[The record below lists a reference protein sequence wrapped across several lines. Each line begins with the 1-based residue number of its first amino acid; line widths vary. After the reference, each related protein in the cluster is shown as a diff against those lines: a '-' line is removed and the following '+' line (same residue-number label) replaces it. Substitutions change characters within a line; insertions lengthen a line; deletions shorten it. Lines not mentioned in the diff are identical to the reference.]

1 MSSSKTVQVV
11 HATAEFSEDS
21 EVGQR
26 PTKIVFE
33 MDDRRDDQQAS
44 DGVVRVRRYPGTVPY
59 LVLPGFGGGPMGVS
73 DMGHNYVVTEGQ
85 LFFTQEVREKYVV
98 GSFTMSGSDEYELP
112 YPVLRDLNITINGT
126 LYSASGNT
134 ISPRYWFDSRLQK
147 IMFSQPV
154 YGKVDYEFTT
164 NYIIARYFPTKY
176 ADVEVY
182 LEVDSKNY
190 GDLLAFPRSAEASRG
205 ASVVTFSVQ
214 PPPSVKGEF
223 EIYRVVSTGIIN
235 QEGSWEKPV
244 GWPTTGT
251 FIGKT
256 DSSDILETGGSFLEV
271 ERVHIIGYLCLGDNA
286 QTHATYGSKESVA
299 VGPLAAQ
306 ISNDKGASQQYSLGV
321 GRQVERMDQY
331 IRQGV
336 RGVAR
341 ASIREVRYD
350 VPWAKPYEN
359 DTPEQFVVCNVTEA
373 NGVKI
378 TVANAIQ
385 YKRLLKVVAN
395 KPPLAPIGTADKS
408 TINSVTYDDQA
419 NRVNAYLHQAY
430 SMIDWGAIRAS
441 IPYQFSKEV
450 YGTITFDPSVPV
462 K

>member
-11 HATAEFSEDS
+11 HATADFSEDS

-59 LVLPGFGGGPMGVS
+59 LVLDGFGGGPMGVD

-85 LFFTQEVREKYVV
+85 LFFTQEVREKYVA
-98 GSFTMSGSDEYELP
+98 GSFPMSGGEEYELP
-112 YPVLRDLNITINGT
+112 YPVVRDLNITINGT
-126 LYSASGNT
+126 LYSATGSAIN
-134 ISPRYWFDSRLQK
+134 PRYWFDSRLQK

-182 LEVDSKNY
+182 LEVDNKNY
-190 GDLLAFPRSAEASRG
+190 GDLLAFPRSAAAARG
-205 ASVVTFSVQ
+205 AGVVTFSIQ

-235 QEGSWEKPV
+235 SEGSWEKPV

-251 FIGKT
+251 FVGKT
-256 DSSDILETGGSFLEV
+256 NSSDILETGGSFLEV

-299 VGPLAAQ
+299 IGPLAAQ

-341 ASIREVRYD
+341 ASIREVRYT
-350 VPWAKPYEN
+350 VPWAKPYES
-359 DTPEQFVVCNVTEA
+359 DDPEQFIVCNITET
-373 NGVKI
+373 NGARI
-378 TVANAIQ
+378 TTTNVIQ
-385 YKRLLKVVAN
+385 YKRLLKVVAS
-395 KPPLAPIGTADKS
+395 KPPLAPIGTTDKNS
-408 TINSVTYDDQA
+408 INSVSYDSQA
-419 NRVNAYLHQAY
+419 DRVNAYLHQAY
-430 SMIDWGAIRAS
+430 SMIDWGAIRAA
-441 IPYQFSKEV
+441 IPLCFSKEV
-450 YGTITFDPSVPV
+450 YGAITFDPSVPIN
-462 K
+462 